1 MASIFSQ
8 GHQPRPLRISDFE
21 FRIFPTPLPMKH
33 RLERVNE
40 VIRRELSEI
49 VMREVIFS
57 APLVTIQSADIS
69 PDLKS
74 CHIYVSVIGN
84 EAQKQEVIT
93 RLLDKRKH
101 LQQLLMK
108 RVVLKYT
115 PQLHFEIDH
124 ALERGDRVIQILE
137 EIDIPPD
144 DQK

>member
-1 MASIFSQ
+1 
-8 GHQPRPLRISDFE
+8 
-21 FRIFPTPLPMKH
+21 MKH

-49 VMREVIFS
+49 VRREVVFS
-57 APLVTIQSADIS
+57 APLVTIQSADIT

-84 EAQKQEVIT
+84 DAQKHEVIA
-93 RLLDKRKH
+93 RLLDKRKQ
-101 LQQLLMK
+101 LQHMLMK

-124 ALERGDRVIQILE
+124 ALERGDRVMQIMD
-137 EIDIPPD
+137 EIVLPPD
-144 DQK
+144 PEEPTETDISPEDDTPADDPQ

>member
-1 MASIFSQ
+1 
-8 GHQPRPLRISDFE
+8 
-21 FRIFPTPLPMKH
+21 MKH

-49 VMREVIFS
+49 VRREVVFD

-84 EAQKQEVIT
+84 EAQKQAVII
-93 RLLDKRKH
+93 RLLDKRKQ
-101 LQQLLMK
+101 LQQMLMK

-124 ALERGDRVIQILE
+124 ALERGDRVIQIME
-137 EIDIPPD
+137 EIVIPPD
-144 DQK
+144 EPAAGEDDQANQDEHSNDPS

>member
-1 MASIFSQ
+1 
-8 GHQPRPLRISDFE
+8 
-21 FRIFPTPLPMKH
+21 MKH

-49 VMREVIFS
+49 VRREVVFP

-74 CHIYVSVIGN
+74 CHIYVSVIGTD
-84 EAQKQEVIT
+84 EQKQQVII

-101 LQQLLMK
+101 LQRLLMK

-137 EIDIPPD
+137 QIEIPPD
-144 DQK
+144 EAGETSGDSTDPLPDDPS

>member
-1 MASIFSQ
+1 
-8 GHQPRPLRISDFE
+8 
-21 FRIFPTPLPMKH
+21 MKH

-49 VMREVIFS
+49 VRREVIFS

-74 CHIYVSVIGN
+74 CQIYISVIGDD
-84 EAQKQEVIT
+84 EQKKEVIA
-93 RLLDKRKH
+93 RLLEKRKL
-101 LQQLLMK
+101 LQQLLMR

-124 ALERGDRVIQILE
+124 ALERGDRIIQILD

-144 DQK
+144 NPPDNPPDDQS

>member
-1 MASIFSQ
+1 
-8 GHQPRPLRISDFE
+8 
-21 FRIFPTPLPMKH
+21 MKH

-49 VMREVIFS
+49 VRREVVFT
-57 APLVTIQSADIS
+57 APLVTIQSADIT

-84 EAQKQEVIT
+84 DAQKQEVIN
-93 RLLDKRKH
+93 RLLDKRKQ
-101 LQQLLMK
+101 LQQMLMK
-108 RVVLKYT
+108 RVTLKYT

-137 EIDIPPD
+137 QIEIPPD
-144 DQK
+144 EPAPDETDEPS

>member
-1 MASIFSQ
+1 
-8 GHQPRPLRISDFE
+8 
-21 FRIFPTPLPMKH
+21 MKH

-49 VMREVIFS
+49 VRREVVFD

-84 EAQKQEVIT
+84 EAQKQAVII
-93 RLLDKRKH
+93 RLLDKRKQ
-101 LQQLLMK
+101 LQQMLMK

-124 ALERGDRVIQILE
+124 ALERGDRVIQIME
-137 EIDIPPD
+137 EIVIPPD
-144 DQK
+144 EPTDEPTDDQSDEDNEPS

>member
-1 MASIFSQ
+1 VVF
-8 GHQPRPLRISDFE
+8 
-21 FRIFPTPLPMKH
+21 T
-33 RLERVNE
+33 
-40 VIRRELSEI
+40 
-49 VMREVIFS
+49 

-84 EAQKQEVIT
+84 DAQKQEVII
-93 RLLDKRKH
+93 RLLDKRKQ
-101 LQQLLMK
+101 LQQMLMK

-137 EIDIPPD
+137 QIEIPPD
-144 DQK
+144 EPEPGETDEPS

>member
-1 MASIFSQ
+1 
-8 GHQPRPLRISDFE
+8 
-21 FRIFPTPLPMKH
+21 MKH

-49 VMREVIFS
+49 VRREVVFD

-84 EAQKQEVIT
+84 DAQKQEVIN
-93 RLLDKRKH
+93 RLLDKRKQ
-101 LQQLLMK
+101 LQQMLMK
-108 RVVLKYT
+108 RVTLKYT

-137 EIDIPPD
+137 QIEIPPD
-144 DQK
+144 EPAPDETDEPS

>member
-1 MASIFSQ
+1 
-8 GHQPRPLRISDFE
+8 
-21 FRIFPTPLPMKH
+21 MKH

-49 VMREVIFS
+49 VRREVIFS

-84 EAQKQEVIT
+84 DAQKKEAIV

-101 LQQLLMK
+101 LQHLLMK
-108 RVVLKYT
+108 RVVLSTRPSFTSRSIT
-115 PQLHFEIDH
+115 PSS
-124 ALERGDRVIQILE
+124 AATASCKSSTKSKSRP
-137 EIDIPPD
+137 IPDARLPR
-144 DQK
+144 

>member
-1 MASIFSQ
+1 
-8 GHQPRPLRISDFE
+8 
-21 FRIFPTPLPMKH
+21 MKH

-49 VMREVIFS
+49 VRREVVFD

-84 EAQKQEVIT
+84 EAQKQAVII
-93 RLLDKRKH
+93 RLLDKRKQ
-101 LQQLLMK
+101 LQQMLMK

-124 ALERGDRVIQILE
+124 ALERGDRVIQIME
-137 EIDIPPD
+137 EIVIPPD
-144 DQK
+144 ETTDEPTDDQSDEDNEPS

>member
-1 MASIFSQ
+1 
-8 GHQPRPLRISDFE
+8 
-21 FRIFPTPLPMKH
+21 MKH

-40 VIRRELSEI
+40 VIRRELSE
-49 VMREVIFS
+49 VVRREVIFS

-74 CHIYVSVIGN
+74 CHIYISVIGN
-84 EAQKQEVIT
+84 DGQKKEVIT
-93 RLLDKRKH
+93 RLLEKRKL

-124 ALERGDRVIQILE
+124 ALERGDRIIQILD
-137 EIDIPPD
+137 EIAIPPDNPPDNPPD
-144 DQK
+144 DQS

>member
-1 MASIFSQ
+1 
-8 GHQPRPLRISDFE
+8 
-21 FRIFPTPLPMKH
+21 MKH

-49 VMREVIFS
+49 VRREVVFS

-74 CHIYVSVIGN
+74 CQIYVSVIGN
-84 EAQKQEVIT
+84 DEQKKEVIS
-93 RLLDKRKH
+93 RLLEKRKH
-101 LQQLLMK
+101 LQHLLMK

-124 ALERGDRVIQILE
+124 ALERGDRIMQILD
-137 EIDIPPD
+137 EIEIPPDNSPPDNLPPD

>member
-1 MASIFSQ
+1 
-8 GHQPRPLRISDFE
+8 
-21 FRIFPTPLPMKH
+21 MKH

-49 VMREVIFS
+49 VRREVVFT

-84 EAQKQEVIT
+84 EEQKQQVII
-93 RLLDKRKH
+93 RLLDKRKQ
-101 LQQLLMK
+101 LQQMLMK

-137 EIDIPPD
+137 QIEIPPD
-144 DQK
+144 DENNEPS

>member
-1 MASIFSQ
+1 
-8 GHQPRPLRISDFE
+8 
-21 FRIFPTPLPMKH
+21 MKH

-49 VMREVIFS
+49 VRREVVFD

-84 EAQKQEVIT
+84 EAQKQAVII
-93 RLLDKRKH
+93 RLLDKRKQ
-101 LQQLLMK
+101 LQQMLMK

-124 ALERGDRVIQILE
+124 ALERGDRVIQIME
-137 EIDIPPD
+137 EIVIPPD
-144 DQK
+144 ETTDEPADDQSDEDNEPS

>member
-1 MASIFSQ
+1 
-8 GHQPRPLRISDFE
+8 
-21 FRIFPTPLPMKH
+21 MKH

-49 VMREVIFS
+49 VRREVVFP
-57 APLVTIQSADIS
+57 APLVTIQSADIT

-84 EAQKQEVIT
+84 DAQKQEVIN
-93 RLLDKRKH
+93 RLLDKRKQ
-101 LQQLLMK
+101 LQQMLMK
-108 RVVLKYT
+108 RVTLKYT

-137 EIDIPPD
+137 QIEIPPD
-144 DQK
+144 EPAPDETDEPS

>member
-1 MASIFSQ
+1 
-8 GHQPRPLRISDFE
+8 
-21 FRIFPTPLPMKH
+21 MKH

-49 VMREVIFS
+49 VRREVIFS

-74 CHIYVSVIGN
+74 CQIYVSVIGDD
-84 EAQKQEVIT
+84 EQKKEVIA
-93 RLLDKRKH
+93 RLLEKRKL

-124 ALERGDRVIQILE
+124 ALERGDRIMRILD
-137 EIDIPPD
+137 EIAIPPDNPPDNPPD
-144 DQK
+144 DQN